1 MAIRLLVIDLDGT
14 LLDSDHR
21 VSSRNRQA
29 VEEAGRAGVEVV
41 VATGRAWPEAHEQ
54 IGELPGLTHAIT
66 VGGAA
71 LHNAATG
78 AVEDAVH
85 MDEEVVAGC
94 VAELLAAGQLA
105 QVLLDSSV
113 ASDEY
118 LIIGE
123 GPLDPASR
131 WWFGLHPVRRRALTC
146 FSQWRQRGLVRHA
159 LRVGAVADEGAI
171 GPIAGRIAARVG
183 QGAELRHWPAVT
195 ATEAIGSST
204 HMLEIFAPGVDK
216 WTMVQRLARQRGID
230 CSEIAAIGDG
240 LNDLELIRK
249 AGVSFAMAN
258 ADPRIAAIA
267 THRVG
272 HHNQSGVAEAIG
284 RLLQCTGAWS
294 TS

>member
-21 VSSRNRQA
+21 VSPRNRQA
-29 VEEAGRAGVEVV
+29 VEAAGNAGVEVV

-54 IGELPGLTHAIT
+54 IGELPGLKHAIT

-71 LHNAATG
+71 LHHTATG

-85 MDEEVVAGC
+85 MEEEVVAGC
-94 VAELLAAGQLA
+94 VAELLSAGQLA

-118 LIIGE
+118 LIVGE

-131 WWFGLHPVRRRALTC
+131 WWFGLHPVRRRSLTC
-146 FSQWRQRGLVRHA
+146 FTDWRRRGLARHA

-171 GPIAGRIAARVG
+171 GPIAGKISARVG
-183 QGAELRHWPAVT
+183 SAAELRHWPAVT

-204 HMLEIFAPGVDK
+204 HMLEIFASGVDK

-230 CSEIAAIGDG
+230 RSEIAAIGDG
-240 LNDLELIRK
+240 LNDLELIRN

-258 ADPRIAAIA
+258 ADPRIGAIA

-272 HHNQSGVAEAIG
+272 HHNQSGVAEAIE
-284 RLLQCTGAWS
+284 RLLQGAGAAG
-294 TS
+294 TP